1 MRLYDLLKAAGLEP
15 PRERAEWEIEERYIE
30 GFKYVCNILYF

>member
-1 MRLYDLLKAAGLEP
+1 MQENNIINFRTMASS
-15 PRERAEWEIEERYIE
+15 ERAEWEIEGRYIE